1 MTDKPSVLKFWI
13 FNSAG
18 SGPDFLGL
26 ERAQQYKLRVRAL
39 WVLHFSKLSGSG
51 GFGLSTKFY
60 VRARALCVRLL
71 GHFGLRILLSK
82 TCKISIL
89 YKSKIIVQG
98 VGCLPTYDTN
108 GGFRTASSMQRV
120 LKKISNIKP

>member
-26 ERAQQYKLRVRAL
+26 ERAQQYKLRARAF

-71 GHFGLRILLSK
+71 GHFGLRILLNK

-108 GGFRTASSMQRV
+108 GGFRTDSSNSIH
-120 LKKISNIKP
+120 K